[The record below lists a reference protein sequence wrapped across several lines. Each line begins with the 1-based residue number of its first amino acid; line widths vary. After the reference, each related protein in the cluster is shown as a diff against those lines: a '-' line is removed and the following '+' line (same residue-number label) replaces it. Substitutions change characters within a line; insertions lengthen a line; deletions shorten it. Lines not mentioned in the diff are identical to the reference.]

1 MSDVITGGGAA
12 NGADAATSK
21 KPAREFESVT
31 MADGRVV
38 EFAGAP
44 GAPRA
49 RRMLK
54 ESLFDDSGSWIGTRF
69 DFRHGQTFVFDP
81 FKLPPK
87 FTDGT
92 SSLGTLAAHGIEQK
106 LGDET
111 AGNKTGSED
120 MYLDVEALAERLYA
134 GEWAKERVAGDSMAG
149 TSILLQALVEQTGKP
164 VDALKAWL
172 KTKTRDE
179 KEAMRSHPQSPLKP
193 IVERLEAERLAKA
206 GNIDIAAQFAQL
218 DAIPGAPAA

>member
-1 MSDVITGGGAA
+1 MTNEAA
-12 NGADAATSK
+12 NGTEATANAAK
-21 KPAREFESVT
+21 KPPREFEAIT

-54 ESLFDDSGSWIGTRF
+54 ESLYDDAGNWVGTRF
-69 DFRHGQTFVFDP
+69 DFRHGQSYVFDP
-81 FKLPPK
+81 SKLPEK

-92 SSLGTLAAHGIEQK
+92 SALGTLAAHGIEQK

-164 VDALKAWL
+164 IDALKAWL
-172 KTKTRDE
+172 KTKTREE

-193 IVERLEAERLAKA
+193 IVERLEAEKAAKL
-206 GNIDIAAQFAQL
+206 GHVDIAAQFAQL
-218 DAIPGAPAA
+218 DAIPAG

>member
-1 MSDVITGGGAA
+1 MTDQATA
-12 NGADAATSK
+12 NGAATAEAAK
-21 KPAREFESVT
+21 KPAREFEAVT
-31 MADGRVV
+31 MQDGTGRVV

-44 GAPRA
+44 GAARA

-54 ESLFDDSGSWIGTRF
+54 ESLFDEAGNWVSTRF
-69 DFRHGQTFVFDP
+69 DFRHGQSFVFDP
-81 FKLPPK
+81 TKLPPK

-120 MYLDVEALAERLYA
+120 MYLDVEALAERLYT

-172 KTKTRDE
+172 KPKSRDE

-193 IVERLEAERLAKA
+193 IVERLEAERLAKV
-206 GNIDIAAQFAQL
+206 GNIDIAAQFAEL

>member
-1 MSDVITGGGAA
+1 MNAVVDTNGSTAA
-12 NGADAATSK
+12 AAK

-44 GAPRA
+44 GAARA

-54 ESLFDDSGSWIGTRF
+54 ESLFDADGAWTGTRF
-69 DFRHGQTFVFDP
+69 DFRHGQTFIFDP
-81 FKLPPK
+81 AKLPEK
-87 FTDGT
+87 FSDGT
-92 SSLGTLAAHGIEQK
+92 SSYGTLAAHGIEQK

-134 GEWAKERVAGDSMAG
+134 GEWTKERVAGDSMAG
-149 TSILLQALVEQTGKP
+149 TSILLQALIEQTGKP
-164 VDALKAWL
+164 IDALKTWL
-172 KTKTRDE
+172 KTKSRDE

-193 IVERLEAERLAKA
+193 IVERLEAERVAKV
-206 GNIDIAAQFAQL
+206 GHVDVAAQFAEL
-218 DAIPGAPAA
+218 DAIGG